1 MKQGKALHHNIGI
14 ALWYNRELNKAL
26 KGMFDD
32 TLKTLVPTIKETFAE
47 DSVFDITVEL
57 DKLRKK
63 YTEFFYKYGKEL
75 AKRFIERSI
84 KHANLSVKKAIE
96 PIAKKEFKLSGSI
109 INEANKDIVT
119 MAIYNNVSLIT
130 SLPEEYYKNI
140 TGIVSRSMQG
150 GSIAEMQRELIKLF
164 GKEDRKTRN
173 RAKLIAYDQT
183 RKVYSDLALQKIKQ
197 AGFTKVMWL
206 HSGGDKVPRC
216 YHITKWDGKSG
227 LKNGRPNGL
236 NGYVFEIDN
245 PPVIQKASGNR
256 TEIRGFPAQLINC
269 KCFLKPVD
277 DEQ

>member
-26 KGMFDD
+26 KEMFDD
-32 TLKTLVPTIKETFAE
+32 TLKTIVPTFTETIAE

-63 YTEFFYKYGKEL
+63 YTEYFYRYGKEL
-75 AKRFIERSI
+75 AKKFMERSI
-84 KHANLSVKKAIE
+84 RHANISVKKAIE

-109 INEANKDIVT
+109 INEANRDIVK
-119 MAIYNNVSLIT
+119 MAIYNNVSLIR
-130 SLPEEYYKNI
+130 SIPEEYYKNV

-150 GSIAEMQRELIKLF
+150 GSIVEMEHELLKFIKLE
-164 GKEDRKTRN
+164 GKKARN

-183 RKVYSDLALQKIKQ
+183 RKVYSDIALNKIKQ

-216 YHITKWDGKSG
+216 YHVNKWDGKSG
-227 LKNGRPNGL
+227 LTDGRPNGL
-236 NGYVFEIDN
+236 NGFVFEIDN
-245 PPVIQKASGNR
+245 PPVIQKANGKR
-256 TEIRGFPAQLINC
+256 DEVRGFPAQLINC
-269 KCFLKPVD
+269 TCFLKPVE
-277 DEQ
+277 DE